1 MDIRQIEAFVAVAQT
16 GNFTKAAEKLFIS
29 RQALSKSVRKLE
41 EECGR
46 PLLSVES
53 SRPVLTADGQRFL
66 ETAQDTLEA
75 FYKLEGLFSPMEGS
89 LRLAVCNGL
98 FETTPQDFGSDFFR
112 PDSGVQVEVEE
123 TSSDGALSRLR
134 AGEVDICLLGSHPKY
149 LQEFTHLDLA
159 HPGYFLCVPLQ
170 SPLATRDYIDLSDM
184 ENVPLVT
191 LGGRNHLHRF
201 FTEQC
206 AREGVEPNIVAQL
219 SDSHIIKMY
228 ADQPVCSF
236 SCAPKATRPHMA
248 TVDIPFGMHDAQV
261 FGTYAC
267 RRKAGRL
274 PAVAERFWDYL
285 KLCHAALVGEV
296 KGEGLKAHI

>member
-1 MDIRQIEAFVAVAQT
+1 MDIRQIEAFMAVAQT
-16 GNFTKAAEKLFIS
+16 GSFTKAAERLFVS

-41 EECGR
+41 QECGR
-46 PLLSVES
+46 PLISTEGA
-53 SRPVLTADGQRFL
+53 RPTLTADGRRFL
-66 ETAQDTLEA
+66 ADAQAVLEG
-75 FYKLEGLFSPMEGS
+75 FYKLEGMFSPIGGS
-89 LRLAVCNGL
+89 LKLAVCNGL
-98 FETTPQDFGSDFFR
+98 FETTPADFGSEFFR

-149 LQEFTHLDLA
+149 LQEFSYLDLA

-170 SPLATRDYIDLSDM
+170 SPLAMRDYIDLSDM
-184 ENVPLVT
+184 EGVPLVT

-206 AREGVEPNIVAQL
+206 AREGVEPNIVAQV
-219 SDSHIIKMY
+219 SDSHIMKMY

-236 SCAPKATRPHMA
+236 SCAPKETRPHMA
-248 TVDIPFGMHDAQV
+248 TVDIPLGMRDAQL

-274 PAVAERFWDYL
+274 PVVAERFWDYL
-285 KLCHAALVGEV
+285 ELCHAALMGEA
-296 KGEGLKAHI
+296 KGEGLRAHV